1 MCVIKVCKRGD
12 TVGNYFQGVLRKLGK
27 SVLDISLAWS
37 ACVQSEVVKLSNLDN
52 SVSARF
58 RPRK

>member
-58 RPRK
+58 